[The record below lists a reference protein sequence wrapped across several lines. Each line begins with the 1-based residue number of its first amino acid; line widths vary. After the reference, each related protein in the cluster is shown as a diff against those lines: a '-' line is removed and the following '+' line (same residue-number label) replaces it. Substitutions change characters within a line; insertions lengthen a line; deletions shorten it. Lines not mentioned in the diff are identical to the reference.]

1 MDWDAVPE
9 SLRERLGPEAT
20 GGLVDLL
27 GIAQREWSAE
37 VIEASVDRFERRL
50 GAEIGG
56 VRQDMTTE
64 FAAVRREMTEGFA
77 KLRQEM
83 TEGFAQV
90 RREMTEGLAQVRQ
103 EMTQGLADVRREMTA
118 EFAAVR
124 REMADMRFDLLK
136 WSFVFWIGQ
145 VLAIAGIM
153 SLMLRTR

>member
-20 GGLVDLL
+20 SGLVELP

-37 VIEASVDRFERRL
+37 VIEVSVDRFERRL
-50 GAEIGG
+50 GAETAG
-56 VRQDMTTE
+56 VRHDMTTG

-77 KLRQEM
+77 TLRQEM

-90 RREMTEGLAQVRQ
+90 RQ
-103 EMTQGLADVRREMTA
+103 EMTA

-153 SLMLRTR
+153 SLMLRVR